1 MVRLLRCIGMA
12 FGIFGWMLLCNCGGG
27 GTSTKSEQAKDG
39 RVFLQNDTSA
49 LLHVKCYSDEISELN
64 VDVPVGEKLDVFQA
78 VLTAGS
84 KVTLNIESEG
94 SPEAHYEGGKAHRS
108 YQTVELTVDGNM
120 TVRMYGLLIG
130 SNRIDYEILSE

>member
-1 MVRLLRCIGMA
+1 MVRLLRGIGMT

-27 GTSTKSEQAKDG
+27 GTSTKSQQAEDG

-49 LLHVKCYSDEISELN
+49 LLHIKCYSDEIGEVN
-64 VDVPVGEKLDVFQA
+64 VDVPVGEKLDVSQT

-84 KVTLNIESEG
+84 KVTLKIESEG
-94 SPEAHYEGGKAHRS
+94 SPEAHYEGGLHHRS

-120 TVRMYGLLIG
+120 TVRMHGPLGG
-130 SNRIDYEILSE
+130 SNWIDYEVLSE